1 MQDDLLRGPWH
12 ETFVVIMG
20 LTKVSLVVL
29 KTILR
34 VKSLLDLLHISI
46 VKETLLFSLLD
57 NLVDHALL
65 QHEVF
70 NTLLTVNQVEILPQK
85 VLISIACHAIVSL

>member
-1 MQDDLLRGPWH
+1 MQDDLLRGPLH